1 MMEFT
6 GERYLPTEEGDIRY
20 EHWHRYAWAGQAIA
34 GLNVLDVAC
43 GEGYG
48 SSILAHRARSVTG
61 VDISPEAV
69 AHAQSAYKDVA
80 NLSFMTGSASQL
92 PLPDAQFDA
101 VVSFETIEH
110 LYEQEEMISE
120 IRRVLK
126 PGGFLILSSPNKKV
140 YSDDR
145 DYHNEYHV
153 KELYFEELDELLKRH
168 FPRVKY
174 HGQRIATSSVIVP
187 QRDPGAFYSAHT
199 LNGDALDSRTAELD
213 SIMYF
218 LAVCS
223 TEPQG
228 DTPGLAASVFFEE
241 GSDLYARRYEIIDWA
256 NRQSEEIVARDK
268 EIRRLQ
274 GEFEERTNWALSL
287 DSELHVARARLDSL
301 SGEHEQDEQRLD
313 VAKAELIAAR
323 DELVHLKEKFDTI
336 LVKERDRLER
346 LYGNVTEER
355 DALRAQAGE
364 LQSKLTEIYAST
376 SWTITRPVRA
386 IKRAARGEFGPLLK
400 PLRPH
405 ARNWGR
411 KVYQALPLS
420 HQQKTKLAHVVF
432 KAAGPLFE
440 GVVFYEAWK
449 RQGEPLENTLGR
461 GPIEPDAFE
470 GLLSTLRLAEVP
482 EPKVSV
488 VIPTYGNLAHTL
500 GCVRSITENMPK
512 ASIEVIVAEDASGDQ
527 EILRMRSIPGLRF
540 IENPQNLGFVRSC
553 NRAASFA
560 KGEYVYFLNNDTEVT
575 PGWLDT
581 MLDVFD
587 TRSDCG
593 MVGSK
598 LVYPDGRLQEAGGIL
613 WRDASGW
620 NFGRLDD
627 PSKPEYNYLKE
638 VDYCSGASLLLP
650 RALFEQLGGFD
661 EHFVPAYC
669 EDVDLA
675 FKVRETGKK
684 MYYQPE
690 SVIIHY
696 EGISHGTDTGTGIKA
711 YQVTNQAKIRERYA
725 QLLDAEHFDNG
736 THVHAARDRTGKKKS
751 ILIVDH
757 YVPQPDRDAGS
768 RSVFCVIRTLI
779 DMGLSV
785 HFWPQNLWYDAA
797 YVKPLQALGV
807 EVYYGND
814 IARQGFDDWIKQN
827 GESFDYVMLNRP
839 HVSEPL
845 IAPLRQNAPKAKLLY
860 YGHDLHFERSMRE
873 FNVTGDPALKRRSEE
888 EQAQEMK
895 IWRAVDAVYYLSATE
910 AETVKRLAPEVTSR
924 SLPGYFFEP
933 RGEPGAPAS
942 LTGRGHVL
950 FVAGFGHPPNVDA
963 AKWLVL
969 DILPLLK
976 QQVPDVHVSLV
987 GSNPTDEVKALAGP
1001 DVTVTGYVTDAR
1013 LEALYDSSRVV
1024 IVPLRFGAGVKN
1036 KVVEALHFGTPLVT
1050 TSVGAQGLPGLDEIV
1065 AVKDDEQGIVSA
1077 VHTFLTDDAAWLRA
1091 SAGGRRYV
1099 AEHYSREAMRRGL
1112 EQDIDVSGA
1121 VTSRNETSPA

>member
-1 MMEFT
+1 
-6 GERYLPTEEGDIRY
+6 
-20 EHWHRYAWAGQAIA
+20 
-34 GLNVLDVAC
+34 
-43 GEGYG
+43 
-48 SSILAHRARSVTG
+48 
-61 VDISPEAV
+61 
-69 AHAQSAYKDVA
+69 
-80 NLSFMTGSASQL
+80 
-92 PLPDAQFDA
+92 
-101 VVSFETIEH
+101 
-110 LYEQEEMISE
+110 
-120 IRRVLK
+120 
-126 PGGFLILSSPNKKV
+126 
-140 YSDDR
+140 
-145 DYHNEYHV
+145 
-153 KELYFEELDELLKRH
+153 
-168 FPRVKY
+168 
-174 HGQRIATSSVIVP
+174 
-187 QRDPGAFYSAHT
+187 
-199 LNGDALDSRTAELD
+199 
-213 SIMYF
+213 MYF

-223 TEPQG
+223 TDPQSQPPKL
-228 DTPGLAASVFFEE
+228 TASVFFEE
-241 GSDLYARRYEIIDWA
+241 GSDLYASRYEIIDWA
-256 NRQSEEIVARDK
+256 SRQNEEIATRDT

-274 GEFEERTNWALSL
+274 SEFEGRTKWALEL
-287 DSELHVARARLDSL
+287 DSDLHVARAQFKRAAEERDVLNQSVEKASDEIERL
-301 SGEHEQDEQRLD
+301 
-313 VAKAELIAAR
+313 KATFE
-323 DELVHLKEKFDTI
+323 DELT
-336 LVKERDRLER
+336 KERDRLER
-346 LYGNVTEER
+346 LYANVTEER
-355 DALRAQAGE
+355 DALRKQAGE
-364 LQSKLTEIYAST
+364 LQARLTEMYAST
-376 SWTITRPVRA
+376 SWRLTRPMRVL
-386 IKRAARGEFGPLLK
+386 KRALRGEFGPM
-400 PLRPH
+400 LRPFRPY
-405 ARNWGR
+405 ARTWGR
-411 KVYQALPLS
+411 TIYQSLPLS
-420 HQQKTKLAHVVF
+420 HKQKMKVTHLAF
-432 KAAGPLFE
+432 KVAGPLFE
-440 GVVFYEAWK
+440 GLVVYEAWK
-449 RQGEPLENTLGR
+449 RQGEPIETSLGQ

-470 GLLSTLRLAEVP
+470 GILTTLRLPEVAEP
-482 EPKVSV
+482 RVSV
-488 VIPTYGNLAHTL
+488 IIPTYGNLAHTL
-500 GCVRSITENMPK
+500 GCVRSITENMPN
-512 ASIEVIVAEDASGDQ
+512 APIEVIVAEDASGD
-527 EILRMRSIPGLRF
+527 EDIFRIEAVPGLRF
-540 IENPQNLGFVRSC
+540 IAHPQNLGFVRSC
-553 NRAASFA
+553 NRAAIFA

-587 TRSDCG
+587 SHPDCG

-613 WRDASGW
+613 WKDASAW
-620 NFGRLDD
+620 NYGRLDD
-627 PSKPEYNYLKE
+627 PWKPDYNYLKE

-650 RALFEQLGGFD
+650 RVLFEQLGGFD

-675 FKVRETGKK
+675 FKIRGAGKK
-684 MYYQPE
+684 VFYQPE
-690 SVIIHY
+690 SMIIHY

-711 YQVTNQAKIRERYA
+711 YQVTNQAKIRERYVR
-725 QLLDAEHFDNG
+725 LLDAEHFDNG
-736 THVHAARDRTGKKKS
+736 THVHAARDRTATKKS

-814 IARQGFDDWIKQN
+814 IARQGFDNWIKEN
-827 GESFDYVMLNRP
+827 GDSFDYVMLNRP

-845 IAPLRQNAPKAKLLY
+845 ITPLRQYAPKAKLLY

-873 FNVTGDPALKRRSEE
+873 FKLTGDPALKRRSEE
-888 EQAQEMK
+888 EQAQEMR

-910 AETVKRLAPEVTSR
+910 AETVKRLAPEVASR

-942 LTGRGHVL
+942 LAGRSHVL

-976 QQVPDVHVSLV
+976 QQVRDVHVSLV

-1050 TSVGAQGLPGLDEIV
+1050 TSVGAQGLPALEEIV

-1077 VHTFLTDDAAWLRA
+1077 VHAFLTEDDAWLRA

-1112 EQDIDVSGA
+1112 EQDIDVSGV
-1121 VTSRNETSPA
+1121 VTPRNETSPA